1 MAPRLLYVDD
11 EEALRELVQ
20 MHLTLEGY
28 EVSTAG
34 DGHEAIDLLTANA
47 YDLVLLDLH
56 MPGID
61 GLGVM
66 RSMRERNITPRTIV
80 LSGDSHPEVLEE
92 CSRLGAEEFLSKPYN
107 FHELMATIDRVLA
120 L

>member
-1 MAPRLLYVDD
+1 MAPRILYVDD

-20 MHLTLEGY
+20 THLSLEGY
-28 EVSTAG
+28 EIATAG
-34 DGHEAIDLLTANA
+34 DGYEAIELLMKNT

-61 GLGVM
+61 GLGVLRHLKEHKIALRM
-66 RSMRERNITPRTIV
+66 IV
-80 LSGDSHPEVLEE
+80 LSGDTHPAVLDE
-92 CSRLGAEEFLSKPYN
+92 CASLGVEDYLIKPYN

-120 L
+120 A

>member
-11 EEALRELVQ
+11 EEALCELVQ
-20 MHLTLEGY
+20 THLTLEGY

-34 DGHEAIDLLTANA
+34 DGHEAIDLLTSNS
-47 YDLVLLDLH
+47 YDLLLLDLH

-61 GLGVM
+61 GLGVLRAM
-66 RSMRERNITPRTIV
+66 KERNITPRTII
-80 LSGDSHPEVLEE
+80 LSGDTHSEVLDE
-92 CSRLGAEEFLSKPYN
+92 CARLGAEEFLSKPYR